1 MMQEE
6 LDTAHQSAEE
16 LNKQRYSLKAELVDC
31 KQAAAAH
38 AASAA
43 TKLAE
48 TQVQLSLLVRPFHI
62 ARYFR
67 S

>member
-1 MMQEE
+1 MQEE
-6 LDTAHQSAEE
+6 LDTAHQNAEE
-16 LNKQRYSLKAELVDC
+16 LNKQRNSLKAELVDC

-43 TKLAE
+43 KKLAE
-48 TQVQLSLLVRPFHI
+48 AQVQLVLLVRSFHI
-62 ARYFR
+62 ACYFT